1 VDAFTPY
8 LAEIHRQDL
17 LDDAAAARLASVA
30 RASSPSV
37 SAWRRG
43 LGSLLASVAGT
54 IDPSIDTT
62 TARRTQASVSG
73 AGSSARVMAS

>member
-1 VDAFTPY
+1 MDAFTPY

-17 LDDAAAARLASVA
+17 LDDAAAARLASAA

-43 LGSLLASVAGT
+43 LGSLLASMAGT
-54 IDPSIDTT
+54 LDPNIDTT
-62 TARRTQASVSG
+62 TARRTPARASG